1 VKGYMPDKVIV
12 LRGPGN
18 IVKTTASGITA
29 GTSITVS
36 TTAGITAGMAVTG
49 DGVSTTATVVSVGAE
64 SVVVSAENTASFT
77 SQTVFFTEWNNLLVS
92 GESIIS
98 SSIFSTISA
107 SEAYISVSAF
117 IAELNIGG
125 TTASGR
131 VIGSASIST
140 SSWTSA
146 GNAAFVVK
154 ADVSVSG
161 VTGSDFPQVAFDI
174 STYTVAVNAELSLV
188 ESGPETLT
196 IYGQTTPS
204 STVSFDFVVIKG

>member
-1 VKGYMPDKVIV
+1 MPDKVIV

-49 DGVSTTATVVSVGAE
+49 DGVSTTATVVSVGAN
-64 SVVVSAENTASFT
+64 SVVVSAGNTASFT

-92 GESIIS
+92 GESIVT

-117 IAELNIGG
+117 AQTLNIGG

-131 VIGSASIST
+131 VIGSASLST
-140 SSWTSA
+140 SSWVSAASA
-146 GNAAFVVK
+146 GFVVK
-154 ADVSVSG
+154 ADVTVSG
-161 VTGSDFPQVAFDI
+161 VTGSDFPQLAFNRD
-174 STYTVAVNAELSLV
+174 TYAAAADAELSLV
-188 ESGPETLT
+188 ESGPGKLT
-196 IYGQTTPS
+196 IFGQTTPS